1 MERLNNNFQILFID
15 QITFNREL
23 QSNRNINV
31 DTSEMFVLSSFNTNF
46 EFKNQNNRNFQ
57 NYNILLFGNEDKALE
72 YLNQLKFI
80 EVVIIV
86 ADNLFNNFVKKFKSN
101 LNYICVIP
109 RIMIFNRNRN
119 IFSMSNICLKCCE
132 KKEDEFYHY
141 GGTVSSFDEIYNFL
155 NILNKQNILQN
166 NTIFQYNQLNRSIR
180 KEGNYLFEQIRKK
193 EDLILPTFYKIL
205 LDVSEIKN
213 NPQFIQKI
221 YMNYN
226 NDPYY
231 NKILRPI
238 INIPSIPV
246 ELLSK
251 YYIRLYTIDGGF
263 YINMKNSLLNADE
276 NNKEYMP
283 YIKTLYE
290 GVENGSLKTCI
301 GQRLYSAASFSQDEL
316 IKLNEYKNNR
326 ILDLPMSI
334 IFSKAFMSFS
344 KNLNVA
350 EDFLRWKNTLLI
362 VEDAKAEY
370 DLLTHADIEELS
382 IYGYEKEVLFFPFSA
397 FGIQDFEYDYYRNK
411 YVIKLIYLGKYI
423 KNFESDKKFNISSDK
438 LPNSYFKNLLEK
450 SGLVEKETIEKIKI
464 KDISK
469 KYKLYK
475 ENKNHP
481 KKCCSKKLIIFLIN
495 YINNRNWFRYYFTFS
510 SP

>member
-1 MERLNNNFQILFID
+1 MEKLNINFKILFIE
-15 QITFNREL
+15 QNIFNREL

-46 EFKNQNNRNFQ
+46 EFKNQNNRNFK

-72 YLNQLKFI
+72 YLKQLKFI
-80 EVVIIV
+80 EVIIIV
-86 ADNLFNNFVKKFKSN
+86 ADSLFNNFVKKLKNN

-109 RIMIFNRNRN
+109 RIIIFNRGRN

-132 KKEDEFYHY
+132 KKEDEFYHC
-141 GGTVSSFDEIYNFL
+141 GGNTSSFDEIYNYINNL
-155 NILNKQNILQN
+155 KEQNILQN
-166 NTIFQYNQLNRSIR
+166 NTIFQYNQLNRSIM

-205 LDVSEIKN
+205 LDVSETKN

-263 YINMKNSLLNADE
+263 YINMKNSSLNADE

-283 YIKTLYE
+283 
-290 GVENGSLKTCI
+290 
-301 GQRLYSAASFSQDEL
+301 
-316 IKLNEYKNNR
+316 
-326 ILDLPMSI
+326 
-334 IFSKAFMSFS
+334 
-344 KNLNVA
+344 
-350 EDFLRWKNTLLI
+350 
-362 VEDAKAEY
+362 
-370 DLLTHADIEELS
+370 
-382 IYGYEKEVLFFPFSA
+382 
-397 FGIQDFEYDYYRNK
+397 
-411 YVIKLIYLGKYI
+411 
-423 KNFESDKKFNISSDK
+423 
-438 LPNSYFKNLLEK
+438 
-450 SGLVEKETIEKIKI
+450 
-464 KDISK
+464 
-469 KYKLYK
+469 
-475 ENKNHP
+475 
-481 KKCCSKKLIIFLIN
+481 
-495 YINNRNWFRYYFTFS
+495 
-510 SP
+510 